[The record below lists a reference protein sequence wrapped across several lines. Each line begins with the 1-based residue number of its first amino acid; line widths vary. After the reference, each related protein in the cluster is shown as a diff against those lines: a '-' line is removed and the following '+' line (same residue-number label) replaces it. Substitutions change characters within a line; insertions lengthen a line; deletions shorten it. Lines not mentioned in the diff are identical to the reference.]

1 MPAVGRG
8 TQDSS
13 TTGHSSPC
21 STSAK
26 LDGAANNVFCNT
38 KPAQRKGH
46 PLEAHTKDVL
56 VRKTRP
62 GTGDNLGTT
71 IVYFE
76 LECQPHSASITGG
89 SGTVF
94 VNGEGIARVGD
105 SADGGAISTGS
116 SNVFAG

>member
-8 TQDSS
+8 TQDSA
-13 TTGHSSPC
+13 TTGHGC
-21 STSAK
+21 DGSAK
-26 LDGAANNVFCNT
+26 LAGPANNVFCNT

-46 PLEAHTKDVL
+46 PLDPTHTIPVL
-56 VRKTRP
+56 VTIP
-62 GTGDNLGTT
+62 GVGDNPPTQ
-71 IVYFE
+71 E
-76 LECQPHSASITGG
+76 LKCLPHSASISDG

-94 VNGEGIARVGD
+94 VNGKGIARVGD

>member
-1 MPAVGRG
+1 MPAVARFG
-8 TQDSS
+8 DVA
-13 TTGHSSPC
+13 TTGHDCDATATLVGGSS
-21 STSAK
+21 
-26 LDGAANNVFCNT
+26 NVFCNT
-38 KPAQRKGH
+38 KKVERKGDSLGSH
-46 PLEAHTKDVL
+46 DKGVL

-76 LECQPHSASITGG
+76 LECLPHSASITGG

-94 VNGEGIARVGD
+94 VNGIGIARVGD
-105 SADGGAISTGS
+105 SADSGAISTGS